1 MKPILKLLIIEE
13 LLNKVEKEFKEINT
27 DELVQFMNKY
37 KTNPLNLLESLKSS
51 VNEFISET
59 KDLDY
64 TDQYLKSTF
73 WIFGVWDDY
82 LNDDMKKELKE
93 LIDCI
98 YEDWFEDWMN
108 EVL

>member
-51 VNEFISET
+51 VNEFI
-59 KDLDY
+59 Y
-64 TDQYLKSTF
+64 
-73 WIFGVWDDY
+73 GA
-82 LNDDMKKELKE
+82 
-93 LIDCI
+93 
-98 YEDWFEDWMN
+98 
-108 EVL
+108 

>member
-51 VNEFISET
+51 VNEFTSET
-59 KDLDY
+59 K
-64 TDQYLKSTF
+64 T
-73 WIFGVWDDY
+73 
-82 LNDDMKKELKE
+82 
-93 LIDCI
+93 
-98 YEDWFEDWMN
+98 
-108 EVL
+108 

>member
-51 VNEFISET
+51 VNEFI
-59 KDLDY
+59 L
-64 TDQYLKSTF
+64 
-73 WIFGVWDDY
+73 GA
-82 LNDDMKKELKE
+82 
-93 LIDCI
+93 
-98 YEDWFEDWMN
+98 
-108 EVL
+108 